1 MDQTYENRLKEIVTW
16 LQKEFAT
23 IRTGQATPVL
33 LDSVKVESY
42 GSFMPLVQIGSI
54 SVEDARTLRIS
65 VWDASVVPAVERAI
79 RDAELGV
86 SVSSDS
92 SGVRVSFPDLTTERR
107 MQLVK
112 LAKTKLEE
120 ARVTVR
126 SVRDDVMKEIDAAL
140 KAGEIGE
147 DDKFTKRDA
156 VQKNVDLT
164 NRTLEA
170 HFEKKEEEIAR

>member
-1 MDQTYENRLKEIVTW
+1 MDQTYETRLKEVITW

-23 IRTGQATPVL
+23 IRTGQVTPVL
-33 LDSVKVESY
+33 LDSVRVESY
-42 GSFMPLVQIGSI
+42 GSFMPLQQIGSI

-65 VWDASVVPAVERAI
+65 VWDASVVPAVERSI

-112 LAKTKLEE
+112 LAKAKLEE

-126 SVRDDVMKEIDAAL
+126 SIRDDVMKEIDAAH

-147 DDKFTKRDA
+147 DDKFSKRDA
-156 VQKNVDLT
+156 VQKNVDVT

-170 HFEKKEEEIAR
+170 HFEKKEAEISK

>member
-1 MDQTYENRLKEIVTW
+1 MDQTYENRLKEVVVW

-42 GSFMPLVQIGSI
+42 GSFMPLQQIGSI
-54 SVEDARTLRIS
+54 GVEDARTLRIS
-65 VWDASVVPAVERAI
+65 VWDVSVVPAVERAI

-92 SGVRVSFPDLTTERR
+92 AGVRVSFPDLTTERR

-126 SVRDDVMKEIDAAL
+126 SIRDDVMKEIDAAH

-156 VQKNVDLT
+156 VQKSVDLT

-170 HFEKKEEEIAR
+170 HFEKKEAEIAR

>member
-1 MDQTYENRLKEIVTW
+1 MDQTYENRLKEVISW
-16 LQKEFAT
+16 LQKEFST

-33 LDSVKVESY
+33 LDSVRVESY
-42 GSFMPLVQIGSI
+42 GSFMPIQQVGSI
-54 SVEDARTLRIS
+54 GVEDARTLRIS
-65 VWDASVVPAVERAI
+65 VWDHGTVAAVERAI
-79 RDAELGV
+79 RDADLGV

-92 SGVRVSFPDLTTERR
+92 AGVRVMFPDLTTERR

-126 SVRDDVMKEIDAAL
+126 SIRDDVMKEIDAAL
-140 KAGEIGE
+140 KANEIGE
-147 DDKFTKRDA
+147 DEKFTKRDA
-156 VQKNVDLT
+156 VQKSVDLT

-170 HFEKKEEEIAR
+170 HFEKKDAEISK

>member
-1 MDQTYENRLKEIVTW
+1 MDQTYENRLKEVITW
-16 LQKEFAT
+16 LQKEFAS

-42 GSFMPLVQIGSI
+42 GSFMPLQQIGSI
-54 SVEDARTLRIS
+54 GVEDARTLRIN
-65 VWDASVVPAVERAI
+65 VWDASVVPSVERAI
-79 RDAELGV
+79 REAELGV

-92 SGVRVSFPDLTTERR
+92 AGVRVSFPDLTTERR
-107 MQLVK
+107 TQLVK

-126 SVRDDVMKEIDAAL
+126 GVRDDVMKEIDAAH

-147 DDKFTKRDA
+147 DDKFAKRDA

-170 HFEKKEEEIAR
+170 HFEKKEAEIAK

>member
-1 MDQTYENRLKEIVTW
+1 MDQTYETRLKEVILW
-16 LQKEFAT
+16 LQKEFST
-23 IRTGQATPVL
+23 IRTGQATPTL
-33 LDSVKVESY
+33 LDSIKVESY
-42 GSFMPLVQIGSI
+42 GSFMPLQQVGSM
-54 SVEDARTLRIS
+54 SVEDARSLRIS
-65 VWDASVVPAVERAI
+65 VWDASVIPAVERAI
-79 RDAELGV
+79 RDSDLGV

-112 LAKTKLEE
+112 IAKSKLEE

-140 KAGEIGE
+140 KASEIGE
-147 DDKFTKRDA
+147 DEKFTKRDA
-156 VQKNVDLT
+156 VQKNVDIT

-170 HFEKKEEEIAR
+170 YFEKKEAEISK

>member
-1 MDQTYENRLKEIVTW
+1 MDQTYEARLKEVITW

-33 LDSVKVESY
+33 LDSVRVESY
-42 GSFMPLVQIGSI
+42 GSFMPLQQIGSI

-65 VWDASVVPAVERAI
+65 VWDTSAVPAVERSI

-112 LAKTKLEE
+112 LAKAKLEE

-126 SVRDDVMKEIDAAL
+126 GVRDDVMKEIDAAH

-147 DDKFTKRDA
+147 DDKFSKRDA

-170 HFEKKEEEIAR
+170 HFEKKEAEISR

>member
-1 MDQTYENRLKEIVTW
+1 
-16 LQKEFAT
+16 
-23 IRTGQATPVL
+23 
-33 LDSVKVESY
+33 
-42 GSFMPLVQIGSI
+42 
-54 SVEDARTLRIS
+54 
-65 VWDASVVPAVERAI
+65 VWDNSVVAAVERSI
-79 RDAELGV
+79 RDADLGV
-86 SVSSDS
+86 SVSADS
-92 SGVRVSFPDLTTERR
+92 AGVRVIFPDLTTERR

-112 LAKTKLEE
+112 LAKSKLEE

-126 SVRDDVMKEIDAAL
+126 SVRDDVMKEIDAAH

-170 HFEKKEEEIAR
+170 HFEKKEEEIK